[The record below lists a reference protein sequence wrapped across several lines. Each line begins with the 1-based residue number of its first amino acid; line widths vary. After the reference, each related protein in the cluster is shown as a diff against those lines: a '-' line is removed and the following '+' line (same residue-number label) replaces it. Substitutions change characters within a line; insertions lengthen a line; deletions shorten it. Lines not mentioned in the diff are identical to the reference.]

1 MTQSIVL
8 LHATPVA
15 MQPVSDAM
23 QALWPEA
30 TAIHLLDE
38 GLSLE
43 RAKSPQLSPALKS
56 RFIRFGTYARDMGAD
71 GILATCSAFGEPLEQ
86 LEEMFSIPVL
96 KPNEAMF
103 EAALEQGTRIGML
116 ATFAPAIASM
126 ESEFYALTARRQS
139 QATLKTLC
147 VPGAIEAL
155 RAGDARRHNALV
167 AEYAAQLADCQAIM
181 LAHFSTSGALETVQA
196 ASTLPILAA
205 PQSAVLKMKDR
216 LARDKRSASC

>member
-1 MTQSIVL
+1 MTKSIVL

-15 MQPVSDAM
+15 MQPITEAM

-43 RAKSPQLSPALKS
+43 RAKSPQLTPALAD
-56 RFIRFGTYARDMGAD
+56 RFIRFGNYARDMGAD
-71 GILATCSAFGEPLEQ
+71 GILATCSAFGDPLEQ
-86 LEEMFSIPVL
+86 MEEMFSIPVL

-103 EAALEQGTRIGML
+103 EAALEYGDRIGML
-116 ATFAPAIASM
+116 ATFAPAVGSM
-126 ESEFYALTARRQS
+126 ESEFYALTSQRQS
-139 QATLKTLC
+139 KATLKTIC

-155 RAGDARRHNALV
+155 RAGDARRHHELV
-167 AEYAAQLADCQAIM
+167 AEYAPQLADCQAIM
-181 LAHFSTSGALETVQA
+181 LAHFSTSGALATVQA

-205 PQSAVLKMKDR
+205 PQSAVLKMKHR
-216 LARDKRSASC
+216 LARDTGSDSC

>member
-1 MTQSIVL
+1 MTKTIVL

-15 MQPVSDAM
+15 MQPITEAM

-43 RAKSPQLSPALKS
+43 RAKSPQLTPELKS

-71 GILATCSAFGEPLEQ
+71 GILATCSAFGEPLEALDQ
-86 LEEMFSIPVL
+86 MFSIPVL

-103 EAALEQGTRIGML
+103 EAALEHGTRIGML
-116 ATFAPAIASM
+116 ATFAPAVSGM
-126 ESEFYALTARRQS
+126 ESEFYALTRQRQS

-155 RAGDARRHNALV
+155 RAGDAPRHHALV

-181 LAHFSTSGALETVQA
+181 LAHFSTSGALATVQA
-196 ASTLPILAA
+196 ASALPILAA
-205 PQSAVLKMKDR
+205 PQSAVLKMKHR
-216 LARDKRSASC
+216 LARDTRSDSC